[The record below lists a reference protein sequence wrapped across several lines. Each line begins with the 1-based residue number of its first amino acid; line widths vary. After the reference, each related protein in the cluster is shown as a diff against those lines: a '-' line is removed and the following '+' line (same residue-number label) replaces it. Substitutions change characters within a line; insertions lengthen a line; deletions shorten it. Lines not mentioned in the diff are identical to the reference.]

1 MVEIVKT
8 LIKCAFGLILA
19 GMILMFLGFVFM
31 VMIPSFI

>member
-19 GMILMFLGFVFM
+19 GMILMFLGFVFL
-31 VMIPSFI
+31 VFLPRIL